1 MAKESGWS
9 QNTKMDI
16 LFLHIILL
24 NVEPLFGL
32 LANPA
37 ALSGM
42 TLYNP
47 LLLLKLYFLFGSKQ
61 KSRRLP

>member
-1 MAKESGWS
+1 
-9 QNTKMDI
+9 MDI
-16 LFLHIILL
+16 LFLNIILL
-24 NVEPLFGL
+24 NVQPLFGPF
-32 LANPA
+32 ANPA

-47 LLLLKLYFLFGSKQ
+47 LLLLKPYFLFGSKQ